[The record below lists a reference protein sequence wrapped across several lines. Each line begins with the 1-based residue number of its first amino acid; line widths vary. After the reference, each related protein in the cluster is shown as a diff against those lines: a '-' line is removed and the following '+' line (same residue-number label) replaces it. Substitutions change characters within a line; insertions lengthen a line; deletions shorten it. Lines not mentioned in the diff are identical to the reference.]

1 MEGGR
6 EGGRKEGRGR
16 EKEKENGKEKTYYEE
31 MSFFSFS
38 ILTCVEYA
46 CVYTYMFAHCRHTR
60 VDVNAHMLCTRAYGG
75 LKRMTEIILY
85 PLFHFIH

>member
-1 MEGGR
+1 
-6 EGGRKEGRGR
+6 
-16 EKEKENGKEKTYYEE
+16 
-31 MSFFSFS
+31 
-38 ILTCVEYA
+38 VEYA